1 MNSMNFVHAECMIN
15 INDTV

>member
-15 INDTV
+15 INDTE